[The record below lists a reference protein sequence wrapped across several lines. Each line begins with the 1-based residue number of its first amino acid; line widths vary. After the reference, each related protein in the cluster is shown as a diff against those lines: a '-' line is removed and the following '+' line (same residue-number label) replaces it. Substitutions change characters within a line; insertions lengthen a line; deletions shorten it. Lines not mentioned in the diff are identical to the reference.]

1 MRRVGSNLSETAGP
15 VVMVLLS
22 DNGFTACIDGR
33 ASSYPQK

>member
-1 MRRVGSNLSETAGP
+1 MRRVGSNLSETAGL
-15 VVMVLLS
+15 VVMVSLP